1 MKRILNKKVNKEA
14 KEQFGNVIERCENHC
29 SIEDLEAEAAK
40 STIKAED
47 IKVEE
52 YILLP
57 TGKLVIK

>member
-1 MKRILNKKVNKEA
+1 MKKVNKEA
-14 KEQFGNVIERCENHC
+14 KAQLKNIIENFGTHM

-52 YILLP
+52 YVLLP
-57 TGKLVIK
+57 TGELVIK